1 MFFGYIINE
10 VFILEGD
17 ITVTGEDAGLI
28 KGLTAPATIVD
39 ILPQQQQTESA
50 SLVIDST
57 KPIYPR
63 LE

>member
-1 MFFGYIINE
+1 LIS
-10 VFILEGD
+10 EGD
-17 ITVTGEDAGLI
+17 VTVTGEDDDLMKGVAAPTTLI
-28 KGLTAPATIVD
+28 D
-39 ILPQQQQTESA
+39 IPPQQHPEPP

>member
-1 MFFGYIINE
+1 M
-10 VFILEGD
+10 
-17 ITVTGEDAGLI
+17 
-28 KGLTAPATIVD
+28 KGLAAPETAVEIS
-39 ILPQQQQTESA
+39 PQEQTEPT